1 MTDHA
6 TPNLPA
12 RDFDATEA
20 FYAALG
26 FTTQWKDGG
35 WMILTRGPENS
46 RVQLEFFPY
55 PDLDPATSSFGCC
68 LRLDDLREF
77 LSACRAAGIEE
88 KSTGWPRISAPR
100 REASGLTIA
109 YLVDPD
115 CSLLR
120 LIQND

>member
-1 MTDHA
+1 MADHA
-6 TPNLPA
+6 TPTLPS
-12 RDFDATEA
+12 RDFDTTEA

-26 FTTQWKDGG
+26 FATQWKDGG
-35 WMILTRGPENS
+35 WMILKRGG
-46 RVQLEFFPY
+46 VQLEFFPY
-55 PDLDPATSSFGCC
+55 PDLDPAKSSHGCC

-77 LSACRAAGIEE
+77 VDACMAAGVEQ
-88 KSTGWPRISAPR
+88 KPTGWPRISPTR